1 MGLIAD
7 ILLAAGAMAAAFYCY
22 VLSRRL
28 RRFADLDKGVG
39 GAIAV
44 LSVQVDDLTRTL
56 KSAEAAAGRSA
67 DMLAHESAR
76 AEAAAKRLELLIAS
90 LHDLP
95 EPTPNPRP
103 ISPFFTRAPSPEG
116 ETA

>member
-1 MGLIAD
+1 MNLIAD
-7 ILLAAGAMAAAFYCY
+7 ILLASGALAAAFYCF

-44 LSVQVDDLTRTL
+44 LSVQVDDLARTL
-56 KSAEAAAGRSA
+56 QSSEQAAKRSA
-67 DMLAHESAR
+67 DVLAHESVR

-95 EPTPNPRP
+95 DPASQPTPIN
-103 ISPFFTRAPSPEG
+103 PFFTRTRSVESECA
-116 ETA
+116 